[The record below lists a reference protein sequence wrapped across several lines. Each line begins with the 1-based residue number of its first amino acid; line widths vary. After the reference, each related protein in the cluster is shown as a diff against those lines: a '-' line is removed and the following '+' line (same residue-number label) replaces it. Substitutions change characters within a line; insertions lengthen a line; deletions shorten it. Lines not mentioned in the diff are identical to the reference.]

1 MSTLKVNRIEPR
13 TGDTVEIVGLEIPK
27 ADVACRVHL
36 GDTQLTIK
44 NTYMKINLDVVDFD
58 TKGWYDVSNYRYTP
72 QESGYYLVIVKLA
85 TQDTTQDNGRH
96 AFVAKNGVMVSGSYR
111 TNKLGAMHTS
121 YSQDIVYCNG
131 TTDYLEPWGMDEAF
145 DGSWSNSSQYNQG
158 DNAYISITKVA
169 A

>member
-13 TGDTVEIVGLEIPK
+13 TGDSVDIVGLEIPK

-36 GDTQLTIK
+36 SNTQLTIK

-96 AFVAKNGVMVSGSYR
+96 AIIAKNGDMVSGSYR
-111 TNKLGAMHTS
+111 TNKSAAQHTT

-131 TTDYLEPWGMDEAF
+131 TTDYLEAWGLDEA
-145 DGSWSNSSQYNQG
+145 DNGSWSNSSAYNEG